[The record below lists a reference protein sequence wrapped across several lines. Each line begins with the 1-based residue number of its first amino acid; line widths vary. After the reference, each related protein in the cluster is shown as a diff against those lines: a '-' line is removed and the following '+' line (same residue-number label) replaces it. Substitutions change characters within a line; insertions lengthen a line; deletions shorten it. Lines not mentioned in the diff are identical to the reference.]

1 MRILLCLVCLA
12 AFFGWGS
19 AAAVAGAAVIYP
31 LPEVK
36 LFQLQ
41 ERTVAA
47 VAIEHRLPGKDL
59 EDVLGFISSAG
70 DSDLNAIADEMMENG
85 YEYECLECET
95 HECEEHECNHDEE
108 MAEVKNEFIHH
119 LVERNNQFG
128 LDDMLDELKRE
139 GQRIGAYLK
148 VEEKL

>member
-1 MRILLCLVCLA
+1 MTI
-12 AFFGWGS
+12 
-19 AAAVAGAAVIYP
+19 
-31 LPEVK
+31 
-36 LFQLQ
+36 
-41 ERTVAA
+41 T
-47 VAIEHRLPGKDL
+47 L

-70 DSDLNAIADEMMENG
+70 DSDLNAIADEMVENG

>member
-1 MRILLCLVCLA
+1 MTI
-12 AFFGWGS
+12 
-19 AAAVAGAAVIYP
+19 
-31 LPEVK
+31 
-36 LFQLQ
+36 
-41 ERTVAA
+41 T
-47 VAIEHRLPGKDL
+47 L

-70 DSDLNAIADEMMENG
+70 DSDLNAFADEMMENG

>member
-1 MRILLCLVCLA
+1 MN
-12 AFFGWGS
+12 
-19 AAAVAGAAVIYP
+19 
-31 LPEVK
+31 
-36 LFQLQ
+36 
-41 ERTVAA
+41 TT
-47 VAIEHRLPGKDL
+47 L
-59 EDVLGFISSAG
+59 EDVIGFIEAASS
-70 DSDLNAIADEMMENG
+70 SDLSAIAEEIQDKG